1 VLAVK
6 GFTRVARL
14 RLSPAAPPDGLRC
27 AVPGRFRAISPE
39 QPEHAAMSQ
48 FTFESSL
55 LVRDAEGHY
64 LPATA
69 DQILAAARR
78 IVDLKVQR
86 GAPFNAP
93 EVVKEYLG
101 AKLAGFEHEV
111 FAVLFLDNRHRLID
125 YVEMFRGTI
134 DSASVYPREVVKE
147 ALKRNAAAV
156 ILSHNHPSGHAEPS
170 QADRTLTERLKDA
183 LGLVDIRTLD
193 HIVVAGLERVSFAE
207 LGLL

>member
-156 ILSHNHPSGHAEPS
+156 ILSHNHPSGNAEPS
-170 QADRTLTERLKDA
+170 QADRTLTGRLKDA
-183 LGLVDIRTLD
+183 LGLVDVRTLD

>member
-1 VLAVK
+1 
-6 GFTRVARL
+6 
-14 RLSPAAPPDGLRC
+14 
-27 AVPGRFRAISPE
+27 
-39 QPEHAAMSQ
+39 MSQ

-69 DQILAAARR
+69 DQILEAARR
-78 IVDLKVQR
+78 VVDLKVRR

-93 EVVKEYLG
+93 DIVKEYLG
-101 AKLAGFEHEV
+101 AKLAGLEHEA
-111 FAVLFLDNRHRLID
+111 FAVLFLDNQHRLIK

-147 ALKRNAAAV
+147 ALKLNAAAV

-170 QADRTLTERLKDA
+170 QADRTLTRKLKDA
-183 LGLVDIRTLD
+183 LELIDVRTLD
-193 HIVVAGLERVSFAE
+193 HIIVAGQEQVSFAE